1 MMKKLFNPIAHF
13 DEKILIT
20 IGLVFVIINV
30 ILGEIFGFRMGSILK
45 FLPSS
50 LPILEQSLA
59 VLKALILTIAAFYG
73 LGWIINKRTRVVD
86 IVNTFLIGI
95 IPNLLIAPLSFIP
108 YFKETV
114 MGVIENPYAIDG
126 VTLSKLML
134 LAVVSLPFAVLSI
147 IIYYNGFK
155 TATNMKQV
163 YHSVLFAL
171 ALFIIPTL
179 IQFI

>member
-1 MMKKLFNPIAHF
+1 MIKKILNPIAHF
-13 DEKILIT
+13 DEKILLA

-50 LPILEQSLA
+50 LSIIEQSLT
-59 VLKALILTIAAFYG
+59 VLKTLILTIAVFYG
-73 LGWIINKRTRVVD
+73 LGWLINKRTRIVD
-86 IVNTFLIGI
+86 VVNTFLIGV
-95 IPNLLIAPLSFIP
+95 IPSLLIAPLSFIP

-114 MGVIENPYAIDG
+114 MGVIDNPYAIDG
-126 VTLSKLML
+126 LTLSKLML
-134 LAVVSLPFAVLSI
+134 LAIVSLPFAIVSI

-155 TATNMKQV
+155 TSTHMKQW